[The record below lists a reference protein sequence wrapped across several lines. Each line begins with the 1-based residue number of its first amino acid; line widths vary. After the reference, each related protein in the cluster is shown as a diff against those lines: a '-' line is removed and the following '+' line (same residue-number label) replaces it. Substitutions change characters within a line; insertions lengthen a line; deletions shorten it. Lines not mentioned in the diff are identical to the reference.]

1 MSTRHSRSS
10 HTQPV
15 LADVAR
21 EAGVSTASVSRV
33 LNAPDTVRP
42 ATREKVLSAIRALG
56 YVPDGAA
63 RALAS
68 GRLNTVGVIVPT
80 LDNAIFASG
89 INAFQRR
96 LAQRNY
102 TLLVASSEYD
112 QNEEVREVQALVVR
126 GVDAMMFIGEAHAP
140 EVYQAV
146 QRRGIPYVNTWMYSP
161 DSPHPCIGF
170 DNLGA
175 ARRVANHLLDL
186 GHERLAMIAG
196 VLAHNDRA
204 QKRLAGTREA
214 VAARLGAVA
223 ARDMPVLE
231 RPYDLREGRDAFR
244 MMMRQPN
251 PPTAIICGNDVLA
264 VGALLEAQAMGLH
277 VPEDISITGFDDL
290 PIAAN
295 LLPALTTVRVPSA
308 TMGRKAADFLLD
320 RLNGMSPPLH
330 TELEADLVL
339 RGTTAPPRRHAL
351 PDAY

>member
-1 MSTRHSRSS
+1 MSTRQHRSGIS
-10 HTQPV
+10 PPV

-42 ATREKVLSAIRALG
+42 VTREKVVNAIRTLG

-68 GRLNTVGVIVPT
+68 GRLNTIGAIVPT

-112 QNEEVREVQALVVR
+112 QHEEIREVQALVVR

-170 DNLGA
+170 DNRGA
-175 ARRVANHLLDL
+175 ARHVANHLLDL
-186 GHERLAMIAG
+186 GHKHLAMIAG
-196 VLAHNDRA
+196 ILNHNDRA
-204 QKRLAGTREA
+204 QHRLAGVREA
-214 VAARLGAVA
+214 LTTRLGASSAHEMHV
-223 ARDMPVLE
+223 VE
-231 RPYDLREGRDAFR
+231 RPYEIREGRDAFR
-244 MMMRQPN
+244 MLIRLPN

-264 VGALLEAQAMGLH
+264 VGALFEALTMGLNI
-277 VPEDISITGFDDL
+277 PEDISITGFDDL

-295 LLPALTTVRVPSA
+295 LLPPLTTVRVPSA
-308 TMGRKAADFLLD
+308 TMGHKAADFLLD
-320 RLNGMSPPLH
+320 RLQGITPSQH

-339 RGTTAPPRRHAL
+339 RGTTAPPRQHAL
-351 PDAY
+351 PNMI